1 MAGATRPLP
10 GRAYGDV
17 AEMNYETSDVYAL
30 PGEVAPSR
38 RLWWIAGGVAAIVI
52 IALAAWLM
60 MRPSPNAAAK
70 GGDQQ
75 EQVPTVSVG
84 APGRNTID
92 RMIPATG
99 TLAARVDMPVGVA
112 GEGGRVTAVLVQP
125 GQWVGAGQVLATVD
139 RSVQVQTAASLAAS
153 VNVAKSDAAIART
166 EYERAQQL
174 VGRGFIS
181 KADLDRLGATLAA
194 ANARVKV
201 AEATLSETQ
210 ARNGR
215 LDIRAPAAGLV
226 LTRSVEP
233 GQIVSSGSG
242 TLFRM
247 AKGGEMELR
256 AEVAESD
263 LPAVGVGARAR
274 VTPVGGTQAFA
285 GSVWQVAPVVDPTSR
300 RGTARIAVPYDKALR
315 PGGFASAT
323 IYGGANTAPLL
334 PNSAIQ
340 TDANGNFVYIVG
352 KDDKVER
359 RPVRTGEV
367 SDRGVAIVGGID
379 GSERIVVSAGA
390 FLSPGQRI
398 KPILVKL

>member
-1 MAGATRPLP
+1 
-10 GRAYGDV
+10 
-17 AEMNYETSDVYAL
+17 MNYETSDVYAL

-38 RLWWIAGGVAAIVI
+38 RLWWIGGAVAVIV
-52 IALAAWLM
+52 IALAAWFM
-60 MRPSPNAAAK
+60 MRPAAPAGAK
-70 GGDQQ
+70 GSDQQ
-75 EQVPTVSVG
+75 EQLPTVSVG
-84 APGRNTID
+84 SPGRNSID
-92 RMIPATG
+92 RTIPATG

-153 VNVAKSDAAIART
+153 VNVAKSDAAIAKT
-166 EYERAQQL
+166 EYTRAQQL

-226 LTRSVEP
+226 LTRAVEP

-247 AKGGEMELR
+247 AKDGEMELR

-263 LPAVGVGARAR
+263 LPGVGVGARAQ
-274 VTPVGGTQAFA
+274 VTPVGSAQNFS
-285 GSVWQVAPVVDPTSR
+285 GSVWQVSPVVDPTSR
-300 RGTARIAVPYDKALR
+300 RGMARIAISYDKALR

-340 TDANGNFVYIVG
+340 TDATGNFVYIVG
-352 KDDKVER
+352 KDSKVER
-359 RPVRTGEV
+359 RAVKTGEV
-367 SDRGVAIVGGID
+367 SDRGVAIVDGID
-379 GSERIVVSAGA
+379 GSERIVLSAGA
-390 FLSPGQRI
+390 FLSPGQKI
-398 KPILVKL
+398 KPVLVKLQGR

>member
-1 MAGATRPLP
+1 
-10 GRAYGDV
+10 
-17 AEMNYETSDVYAL
+17 MNYETSDVYAL

-38 RLWWIAGGVAAIVI
+38 RLWWIGGAVAVIV
-52 IALAAWLM
+52 IALAAWFV
-60 MRPSPNAAAK
+60 MRPAAPVAAK
-70 GGDQQ
+70 GSDQ
-75 EQVPTVSVG
+75 EQLPTVSVG
-84 APGRNTID
+84 APGRNTVD
-92 RMIPATG
+92 RTIPATG

-153 VNVAKSDAAIART
+153 VNVAKSDAAIAQT
-166 EYERAQQL
+166 EYTRAQQL

-226 LTRSVEP
+226 LTRAVEP

-263 LPAVGVGARAR
+263 LPSVNLGARAQ
-274 VTPVGGTQAFA
+274 VTPVGGAQAFA
-285 GSVWQVAPVVDPTSR
+285 GSVWQVSPVVDPASR
-300 RGTARIAVPYDKALR
+300 RGMARIAIPYDKALR
-315 PGGFASAT
+315 PGGFGSAT
-323 IYGGANTAPLL
+323 IYGGANTAPML

-340 TDANGNFVYIVG
+340 TDASGNFVYIIG

-359 RPVRTGEV
+359 RAVKTGEV
-367 SDRGVAIVGGID
+367 SDRGVAIVDGIN
-379 GSERIVVSAGA
+379 GSERIVLSAGA
-390 FLSPGQRI
+390 FLSPGQKV
-398 KPILVKL
+398 KPVLVKL